1 MAKMDDPFG
10 FSECAKI
17 GLEQTHQA
25 NGYLFQFSQKSI
37 SAFPSG
43 GTEIGTGGRNK
54 AC

>member
-25 NGYLFQFSQKSI
+25 NGYLFRFSQEVHLGI
-37 SAFPSG
+37 SVR
-43 GTEIGTGGRNK
+43 RN
-54 AC
+54 